1 MGDSAESVV
10 DAKFCVHGV
19 SGLRI
24 VDASV
29 MPNII
34 SGNLNAPVQ
43 MMAARAADFILNRP
57 QLPPIRA
64 RFHFHDQSQLTE
76 GKKHRR

>member
-1 MGDSAESVV
+1 MGNNAESVV
-10 DAKFCVHGV
+10 DSQFCVHGV
-19 SGLRI
+19 SGLRV

-29 MPNII
+29 IPNII

-57 QLPPIRA
+57 QLRPVRA
-64 RFHFHDQSQLTE
+64 RFHFQGNHD
-76 GKKHRR
+76 